1 MSSFKKI
8 VLGLFFFLLSPGC
21 AFATTE
27 ILNIRHWVAPENT
40 RIVIDTDEEADTVVS
55 RTDQTITLDFKDTEI
70 SDTVPSEE
78 ILNKPGIKK
87 IVVVPLPDNSV
98 RVQLQ
103 LADYVETRVFKLK
116 AVADKSF
123 RVVVDIALPEME
135 KKEREERKQQKI
147 LKKDK
152 IIVIDAGHGGDDPG
166 AVGWRKT
173 KEKEVV
179 LKIAQR
185 LQKILDKKQG
195 YRAFLTRRGDY
206 YPSFK
211 KRIQIAREY
220 GADLFL
226 SIHADA
232 ARNKS
237 ARGSSVYCLST
248 TGASSVAARLLASKE
263 NLADII
269 GGAENDQGNDESDPI
284 TLHMVQTE
292 AMNLSRNLA
301 ASILKQIKAVNPLKF
316 EQVQYAPFLVLK
328 TPEIPSVLVE
338 TAYISNPREEMLL
351 RSPSFQTK
359 IAEAIAAAVDETLTG
374 RKIPPVTIAA
384 TVQSEKANPS
394 PDRAKVVEPTI
405 DTVLYKVKKG
415 DHLEKIAK
423 MHGTTVAVLLK
434 LNGMKADGPLYAGSN
449 IKVPAVKKEGEAEK
463 VAQKRPSV
471 QPLEYSFYTVR
482 KGDTLEKIATRNKTT
497 VAVLLRLN
505 NMKLRD
511 PLYVNLRLKVPAA
524 SGRENAE
531 TVSTK
536 KTREAEPSKPL
547 YYRVKK
553 GDTIERIAKRHDIS
567 TAALLKANGMKL
579 KDPLYVGRKLKIP

>member
-1 MSSFKKI
+1 MPSFKKI

-55 RTDQTITLDFKDTEI
+55 RTDQTITLDFKDAEI
-70 SDTVPSEE
+70 SDTVPPEE
-78 ILNKPGIKK
+78 ILNKPGIKR
-87 IVVVPLPDNSV
+87 IVVIPLPNNSV
-98 RVQLQ
+98 RIQLQ

-166 AVGWRKT
+166 AVGRRKT
-173 KEKEVV
+173 KEKDVV

-185 LQKILDKKQG
+185 LQNILNKKQG

-232 ARNKS
+232 ARSKS

-248 TGASSVAARLLASKE
+248 TGASSVAAQLLASQE

-269 GGAENDQGNDESDPI
+269 GGAENDQGNEESDPI

-301 ASILKQIKAVNPLKF
+301 ANILRQIKAVNPLKF
-316 EQVQYAPFLVLK
+316 EQVQHAPFRVLK
-328 TPEIPSVLVE
+328 LPEIPSVLVE

-351 RSPSFQTK
+351 RSPSFQTMV
-359 IAEAIAAAVDETLTG
+359 AEAVAAAVDETLSG
-374 RKIPPVTIAA
+374 RKIPPVTVAA
-384 TVQSEKANPS
+384 AVQPEKANPS
-394 PDRAKVVEPTI
+394 PDSAKGAEPNM
-405 DTVLYKVKKG
+405 DTVLYRVKKG
-415 DHLEKIAK
+415 DYLEKIAK
-423 MHGTTVAVLLK
+423 MHDTTVAVLLK
-434 LNGMKADGPLYAGSN
+434 LNGMKADRPLYAGSN
-449 IKVPAVKKEGEAEK
+449 IKVPAVKKGDEAEK
-463 VAQKRPSV
+463 VVKKRPSV
-471 QPLEYSFYTVR
+471 QPPKYSFYTVK
-482 KGDTLEKIATRNKTT
+482 KGDTLERIATRNKTT

-511 PLYVNLRLKVPAA
+511 PLYVNRRLKVPAV

-531 TVSTK
+531 TVSK
-536 KTREAEPSKPL
+536 KKAREAEPSKPL
-547 YYRVKK
+547 YYRVKR
-553 GDTIERIAKRHDIS
+553 GDTIERIAKSHGI
-567 TAALLKANGMKL
+567 TTTALLKANDMKI

>member
-166 AVGWRKT
+166 AVGLRKT

-211 KRIQIAREY
+211 KRI
-220 GADLFL
+220 
-226 SIHADA
+226 
-232 ARNKS
+232 
-237 ARGSSVYCLST
+237 
-248 TGASSVAARLLASKE
+248 
-263 NLADII
+263 
-269 GGAENDQGNDESDPI
+269 
-284 TLHMVQTE
+284 
-292 AMNLSRNLA
+292 
-301 ASILKQIKAVNPLKF
+301 
-316 EQVQYAPFLVLK
+316 
-328 TPEIPSVLVE
+328 
-338 TAYISNPREEMLL
+338 
-351 RSPSFQTK
+351 
-359 IAEAIAAAVDETLTG
+359 
-374 RKIPPVTIAA
+374 
-384 TVQSEKANPS
+384 
-394 PDRAKVVEPTI
+394 
-405 DTVLYKVKKG
+405 
-415 DHLEKIAK
+415 
-423 MHGTTVAVLLK
+423 
-434 LNGMKADGPLYAGSN
+434 
-449 IKVPAVKKEGEAEK
+449 
-463 VAQKRPSV
+463 
-471 QPLEYSFYTVR
+471 
-482 KGDTLEKIATRNKTT
+482 
-497 VAVLLRLN
+497 
-505 NMKLRD
+505 
-511 PLYVNLRLKVPAA
+511 
-524 SGRENAE
+524 
-531 TVSTK
+531 
-536 KTREAEPSKPL
+536 
-547 YYRVKK
+547 
-553 GDTIERIAKRHDIS
+553 
-567 TAALLKANGMKL
+567 
-579 KDPLYVGRKLKIP
+579 